1 MNPTI
6 FLYLQKMIVCNIKM
20 NFLGVC
26 HTIPQIVQD
35 FSLFFFC
42 LLCIFVMIVNMLD
55 LY

>member
-26 HTIPQIVQD
+26 HTIPRIVQD
-35 FSLFFFC
+35 FSFLF